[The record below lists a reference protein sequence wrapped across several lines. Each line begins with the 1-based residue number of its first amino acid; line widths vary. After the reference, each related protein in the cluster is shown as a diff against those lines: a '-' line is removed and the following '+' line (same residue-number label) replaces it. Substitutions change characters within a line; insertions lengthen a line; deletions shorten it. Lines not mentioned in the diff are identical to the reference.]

1 MSASTA
7 RLTAS
12 RIAEIPKTGSN
23 DVFEKCRTFT
33 RPSELQA
40 AGLYMYFETFGDRE
54 GCGPGEVRRN
64 GKKILMFGSND
75 YLDLIRHPEVMEA
88 AANAA
93 LRYGSGCS
101 GSRLLNGT
109 LDIHVELE
117 AELAKFVR
125 KDSAIIFG
133 TGFQANYATLSALTD
148 KGDTLICDHNL
159 HASLVEGALRSDAR
173 MVRFRHND
181 LDHFERC
188 LENCK
193 WNERVLVVSEGVF
206 SMEGDIAELHGL
218 TKIAKQSGAR
228 IFVDEA
234 HGIGVLGETG
244 AGAAEHLGVMDDVD
258 LIMGT
263 FSKSL
268 ASVGG
273 FIAGEKTVIDFLK
286 HTARA
291 FVFSASLPAASVAAA
306 AAALRIIQ
314 TEPERRAHLLRI
326 ANLLRA
332 ELKSRGFTLL
342 DGETAIVP
350 VVFNSDSELCMLSK
364 MLLEEGIYINP
375 ILRPAA
381 SQNLLRISCTAAHT
395 EAHVERLI
403 STIEKVVARLGIE
416 K

>member
-7 RLTAS
+7 RVTAS

-125 KDSAIIFG
+125 KDAAIIFG

-206 SMEGDIAELHGL
+206 SMEGDIAELRGL
-218 TKIAKQSGAR
+218 TQIAKQSGAR

-244 AGAAEHLGVMDDVD
+244 AGAAEHLGVLDDVD

-326 ANLLRA
+326 ANLLRG
-332 ELKSRGFTLL
+332 ELKARGFTLL

-403 STIEKVVARLGIE
+403 GTIEKVVDRLGIE